1 MKFLSLSWRCKLTGI
16 YRLGMNGEMK
26 SPKPK
31 LSRNTST
38 FRDLRVTEEDEEGME
53 TISAMTHDDQD
64 DVAVPKEE
72 TNPKMED
79 DRIPNAEVVQAEPFV
94 LPGFLGEPTDS
105 LSRPPSEE
113 SVASMDKNLA
123 DDGTGNDSGIA
134 SSSNEIG
141 DDHTAFGLSMPTLDP
156 SEREP
161 WQRILWKQQEG
172 YDDDYVPES
181 FLRKEREMLAGE

>member
-64 DVAVPKEE
+64 DVA
-72 TNPKMED
+72 
-79 DRIPNAEVVQAEPFV
+79 EPFV

-141 DDHTAFGLSMPTLDP
+141 DDHTAFGLSMPTLDS